1 VDTYNWVFALK
12 ILGTTDIT
20 HRIEYLLQEST
31 SFLIF
36 VSPYMKLNNRLQAK
50 MSACFEQVKEV
61 LILYRKG
68 ELNKTEKDWL
78 TNLSNMSLIPIQN
91 LHAKIY
97 MNEHRCLI
105 TSMNLYEYSQ
115 VNNHEIGIE
124 FEAEANRKE
133 FMEVLKEIKLILSSE
148 KASYNFDGIMDHSF
162 VLPVRKLFH
171 DGMTKHN
178 LFGQGKND
186 FYYLNFSNWMRTQV
200 EFTEEELYQDKSAVL
215 RSTNLGRERY
225 KILKREL
232 DIKVFKGEK

>member
-1 VDTYNWVFALK
+1 MK

-20 HRIEYLLQEST
+20 HRIEYLLKESS

-36 VSPYMKLNNRLQAK
+36 VSPYMNLNNRLQAK
-50 MSACFEQVKEV
+50 MSVCFEQVKEV

-68 ELNKTEKDWL
+68 ELNKSEKDWL
-78 TNLSNMSLIPIQN
+78 TNLSNVSLIPIQN

-133 FMEVLKEIKLILSSE
+133 FMEVLKEINLILSSE
-148 KASYNFDGIMDHSF
+148 KAPYNFDRIMDLSF

-171 DGMTKHN
+171 EAMNKYN

-200 EFTEEELYQDKSAVL
+200 EFNEDELYRDKSAVL

-225 KILKREL
+225 KILNRE
-232 DIKVFKGEK
+232 ISIEVFKGEK